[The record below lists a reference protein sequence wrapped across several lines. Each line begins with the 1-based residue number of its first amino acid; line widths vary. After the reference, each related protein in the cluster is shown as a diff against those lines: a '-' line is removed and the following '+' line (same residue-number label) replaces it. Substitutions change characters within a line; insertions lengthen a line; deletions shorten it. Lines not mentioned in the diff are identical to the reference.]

1 MISTILALVS
11 ALFGSTSAGTS
22 SSPIAAGGQALL
34 KAVLPSGLALGVIA
48 CVLCA
53 GGGYWLGYRYAYTW
67 GSAELE
73 KLKETHAEQSRQ
85 AAEANGLQ
93 LQQQVTRANQ
103 AEQLLLND
111 HDLHAQE
118 GQPIEERIPDVVT
131 VYRPAQAVAPEPIPR
146 CVFTVGWL
154 RDYNTAL
161 GVPGAAVGPVTG
173 PAGTAPWAAPG
184 TDAELLE
191 SGVTPADIL
200 AHAKDYGIWAKDL
213 ASQVKALHAAQGA
226 Q

>member
-22 SSPIAAGGQALL
+22 SSPVAAGGQALL

-53 GGGYWLGYRYAYTW
+53 GGGYWLGYRYADAR

-73 KLKETHAEQSRQ
+73 KLKDTHAEQGRQ

-111 HDLHAQE
+111 HDLHTQE

-161 GVPGAAVGPVTG
+161 GVSGAAVGPVTG

-213 ASQVKALHAAQGA
+213 ASQVTALHAAQGA